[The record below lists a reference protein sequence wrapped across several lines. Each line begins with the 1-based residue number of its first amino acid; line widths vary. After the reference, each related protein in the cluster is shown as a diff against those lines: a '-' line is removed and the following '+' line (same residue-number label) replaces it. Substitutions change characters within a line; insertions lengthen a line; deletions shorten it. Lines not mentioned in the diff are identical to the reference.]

1 MAQDIRIDKRILK
14 TKSNLKSALV
24 ELLKTHKIEDISI
37 VELTTLANVNRKT
50 FYLHYNEVSSVFKEI
65 ENSTYEKVK
74 NKISTFNI
82 NAETVE
88 QFLNEL
94 FSIFVNDPYVLTI
107 MRNTPYSKT
116 FTNILE
122 KALIEEVNRKYEQI
136 NNTNVSTL
144 LQYTIA
150 YHVFGSV
157 RLFYTWLKNS
167 QNLDLA
173 TFCKFLA
180 TLIIKDSRSNF
191 DNV

>member
-74 NKISTFNI
+74 NKISTFKI

-116 FTNILE
+116 FTNLLE
-122 KALIEEVNRKYEQI
+122 KVLIEEVNRKYELI

-180 TLIIKDSRSNF
+180 TLIIEGARSNF
-191 DNV
+191 ENV

>member
-74 NKISTFNI
+74 NKISTFKI
-82 NAETVE
+82 NSETVE

-116 FTNILE
+116 FTNI
-122 KALIEEVNRKYEQI
+122 
-136 NNTNVSTL
+136 
-144 LQYTIA
+144 
-150 YHVFGSV
+150 
-157 RLFYTWLKNS
+157 
-167 QNLDLA
+167 
-173 TFCKFLA
+173 
-180 TLIIKDSRSNF
+180 
-191 DNV
+191 

>member
-74 NKISTFNI
+74 NKISTFKI

-116 FTNILE
+116 FSNILE
-122 KALIEEVNRKYEQI
+122 KALIEEVNRKYEQT

-173 TFCKFLA
+173 TFCKFLV
-180 TLIIKDSRSNF
+180 TLIIKGSKSNF

>member
-1 MAQDIRIDKRILK
+1 MAQDIRIDKRIIK

-50 FYLHYNEVSSVFKEI
+50 FYLHYDEVSSVFKEI

-74 NKISTFNI
+74 NKISTSNI

-122 KALIEEVNRKYEQI
+122 KALIEEVNRKYELI

-180 TLIIKDSRSNF
+180 TLIIKGSKSNF

>member
-24 ELLKTHKIEDISI
+24 ELLKTHKIEEISI

-74 NKISTFNI
+74 NKISTFKI

-122 KALIEEVNRKYEQI
+122 KALIEEVNRKYELI

-144 LQYTIA
+144 L
-150 YHVFGSV
+150 HC
-157 RLFYTWLKNS
+157 
-167 QNLDLA
+167 NLA
-173 TFCKFLA
+173 H
-180 TLIIKDSRSNF
+180 
-191 DNV
+191 